1 MNTPERCPDCG
12 QFASA
17 PDCHRCPRTVI
28 LSRARRG
35 TQRAWVAGLA
45 VALVGPGVLLVV
57 LVAALAL

>member
-12 QFASA
+12 QYAA
-17 PDCHRCPRTVI
+17 PNCHRCPRTVV
-28 LSRARRG
+28 LARARRG

-45 VALVGPGVLLVV
+45 FALVAPGVLLVV